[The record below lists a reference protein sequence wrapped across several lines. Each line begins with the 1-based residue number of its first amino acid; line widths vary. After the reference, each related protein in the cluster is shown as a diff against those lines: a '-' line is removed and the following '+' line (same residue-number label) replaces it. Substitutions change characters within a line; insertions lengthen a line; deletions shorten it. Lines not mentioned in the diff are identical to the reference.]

1 MLDENSALIKTIS
14 DYQNAGKH
22 SETVQYQWT
31 LHRNLVY
38 LASVA
43 DSNQNLQNLLPVHTT
58 ANIWLYYLQL
68 NIICLSS
75 LTYII
80 TIPFNVS
87 FSLLATYRRLYSPLV
102 DHIPKIKANQ
112 IIRMHRLL
120 QAVIQANHPKA
131 AILARLMAH
140 KVLVDHRMVLL
151 V

>member
-58 ANIWLYYLQL
+58 ANIWFYY
-68 NIICLSS
+68 IIFICQSS
-75 LTYII
+75 WPYII

-131 AILARLMAH
+131 AILVRLMAH
-140 KVLVDHRMVLL
+140 KVLVDHQMVLL